1 MKNEN
6 KNIYRNII
14 ITSIITAILITSGI
28 GVAYADGVFP
38 GKNIFGNTSGIG
50 INIASGTNSA
60 AFGAFTTANDT
71 NSVAFGFNNTASGIN
86 SAVFGL
92 NNIASAQSSAA
103 FGIDNHASGIHSV
116 AFGQETEARG
126 EHSASFGKSTLAEAN
141 HSVAFGGATIASG
154 EESAAFGRFTNSST
168 NLSFV
173 IGRNNEV
180 PAGGNV
186 FLWVATDPLFVIGN
200 GNVTGTGET
209 QTRGT
214 PHNAVT
220 VLKNGN
226 VGIGVSNPD
235 TILHIQGL
243 GSTDAELFLEP
254 GEWNSSGDY
263 GQIKFGDANHY
274 IRGEY
279 DSGMTFYDVNGFSF
293 AGGNVG
299 IGTTNPTSK
308 LEIVDNDVNF
318 QIIPGHKGNTANSGY
333 TTLEMPGVQ
342 TLFIWDNLEVD
353 SNIVANSY
361 IQLDTNSGT
370 PPSADCDA
378 SDEIGRMKVDSTSR
392 QLYVCTYDGST
403 YAWLTLQ

>member
-1 MKNEN
+1 M
-6 KNIYRNII
+6 IL
-14 ITSIITAILITSGI
+14 TAWMT
-28 GVAYADGVFP
+28 
-38 GKNIFGNTSGIG
+38 
-50 INIASGTNSA
+50 
-60 AFGAFTTANDT
+60 FTTADGT

-92 NNIASAQSSAA
+92 NNIASAHSSVA
-103 FGIDNHASGIHSV
+103 FGISNHASGIHSA

-126 EHSASFGKSTLAEAN
+126 EHSASFGKSTLSEAN

-180 PAGGNV
+180 PAGGDAR
-186 FLWVATDPLFVIGN
+186 LWVATDPLFVIGN
-200 GNVTGTGET
+200 GNVTGSGET
-209 QTRGT
+209 QTRDT

-263 GQIKFGDANHY
+263 GQIKFGDGNHY

-279 DSGMTFYDVNGFSF
+279 DSGMTFYDVIGFSF

-299 IGTTNPTSK
+299 IGTNNPSHTLQVSGTTLFSNGNGNTHFPWTDGNNYISGVDTIFRDSSNVEVVRIVGSTGNVGIGTTTPNSK
-308 LEIVDNDVNF
+308 LEI
-318 QIIPGHKGNTANSGY
+318 TSGY
-333 TTLEMPGVQ
+333 IE
-342 TLFIWDNLEVD
+342 
-353 SNIVANSY
+353 
-361 IQLDTNSGT
+361 LDTSSGI
-370 PPSADCDA
+370 PPSADCDN
-378 SDEIGRMKVDSTSR
+378 SNEYGRMKVDSTASSSN
-392 QLYVCTYDGST
+392 LYVCTPSGWAT
-403 YAWLTLQ
+403 K